1 MKQKIL
7 MHCIYCLMMSAT
19 MTGCV
24 SATVTAVNLGF
35 SDTFIQEWLYSW
47 SIAFP
52 IGFVVLLLLSPLFRG
67 LVDSITHRLQEGSF
81 AEKNNLKGK

>member
-1 MKQKIL
+1 
-7 MHCIYCLMMSAT
+7 

-35 SDTFIQEWLYSW
+35 SDTFIAEWLYSW

-52 IGFVVLLLLSPLFRG
+52 VGFVLLLLLSPQFRRI
-67 LVDSITHRLQEGSF
+67 VDKIVYYG
-81 AEKNNLKGK
+81 NVD

>member
-1 MKQKIL
+1 MKQTFL
-7 MHCIYCLMMSAT
+7 VHCVYCLIMSAT

-35 SDTFIQEWLYSW
+35 SSNFIGEWLYSW

-52 IGFVVLLLLSPLFRG
+52 IGFAVLLILSPLFKR
-67 LVDSITHRLQEGSF
+67 LVNALFHLSRTR
-81 AEKNNLKGK
+81 

>member
-7 MHCIYCLMMSAT
+7 THCIYCVMMSAT

-35 SDTFIQEWLYSW
+35 TNVFIKEWLYAW

-52 IGFVVLLLLSPLFRG
+52 VGLGVLLVLSPVFRRI
-67 LVDSITHRLQEGSF
+67 VESIVR
-81 AEKNNLKGK
+81 

>member
-7 MHCIYCLMMSAT
+7 AHCIYCLMMSAT

-35 SDTFIQEWLYSW
+35 SDAFIGEWLYSW

-52 IGFVVLLLLSPLFRG
+52 IGFGVLSVLSPLYRR
-67 LVDSITHRLQEGSF
+67 VVEAIVR
-81 AEKNNLKGK
+81 

>member
-7 MHCIYCLMMSAT
+7 AHCLYCLLMSAK

-35 SDTFIQEWLYSW
+35 SNVFIKEWLYSW

-52 IGFVVLLLLSPLFRG
+52 IGFGVLLVLSPLFRRA
-67 LVDSITHRLQEGSF
+67 VDSIVERV
-81 AEKNNLKGK
+81 

>member
-7 MHCIYCLMMSAT
+7 SHCVYCLMMSAT
-19 MTGCV
+19 MTVCV

-35 SDTFIQEWLYSW
+35 TNVFVDAWLYSW

-52 IGFVVLLLLSPLFRG
+52 IGFGLLLLLSPLFRRI
-67 LVDSITHRLQEGSF
+67 VESIT
-81 AEKNNLKGK
+81 

>member
-1 MKQKIL
+1 MQKRPNRHLLYSLL
-7 MHCIYCLMMSAT
+7 MAAT

-35 SDTFIQEWLYSW
+35 DNNYLHEWLHSW

-52 IGFVVLLLLSPLFRG
+52 VGFSLLLIFSPVFHFLTDWLIDGRFYYKK
-67 LVDSITHRLQEGSF
+67 QFGSYR
-81 AEKNNLKGK
+81 AK

>member
-1 MKQKIL
+1 MKQKVL
-7 MHCIYCLMMSAT
+7 AHCIYCLMMSAT

-35 SDTFIQEWLYSW
+35 SDALIGEWLYSW

-52 IGFVVLLLLSPLFRG
+52 IGFGVLLVLSPLYRR
-67 LVDSITHRLQEGSF
+67 VVEAIVR
-81 AEKNNLKGK
+81 